1 EYLLAFYSISANLLK
16 VKQPFHFIIKSIN
29 PLVLRGIMSEV
40 AAGVEKGGPEILHYY
55 YFRST
60 SVKLVRQD
68 DRYLVI
74 MKKYILYLF
83 RRIKRFEYSNYND
96 AEDKYLEIK
105 SMLQYQGRFN

>member
-1 EYLLAFYSISANLLK
+1 
-16 VKQPFHFIIKSIN
+16 
-29 PLVLRGIMSEV
+29 MSEV
-40 AAGVEKGGPEILHYY
+40 ATGVEKGESEILHYY

-60 SVKLVRQD
+60 SVKLVRND

-83 RRIKRFEYSNYND
+83 KRIKKFEFANYSE

-105 SMLQYQGRFN
+105 SMLQYQGRLN

>member
-1 EYLLAFYSISANLLK
+1 
-16 VKQPFHFIIKSIN
+16 
-29 PLVLRGIMSEV
+29 MSEV
-40 AAGVEKGGPEILHYY
+40 AAGIEKRDSEILHYY

-60 SVKLVRQD
+60 SVKLVRKD
-68 DRYLVI
+68 DKYMVI

-83 RRIKRFEYSNYND
+83 KRIKRFEFKSYNE

>member
-1 EYLLAFYSISANLLK
+1 
-16 VKQPFHFIIKSIN
+16 
-29 PLVLRGIMSEV
+29 MSEV
-40 AAGVEKGGPEILHYY
+40 AAGVEKRDSEILHYY

-60 SVKLVRQD
+60 SVKLVRKD
-68 DRYLVI
+68 DKYLVI

-83 RRIKRFEYSNYND
+83 KRIKRFEFSSYNE